1 MDQRHDVAIEM
12 ARIYHILPHE
22 GIELLTNILVPM
34 RFEKG
39 ELILGEGEVSKY
51 IYYIKKG
58 FLRQFYFK
66 NGKDLTEH
74 LSFEGDLVQ
83 CIESF
88 YKQEPTI
95 LQIEAME
102 NSLVY
107 GISYEKIEELSK
119 QDCNLGIFYRKILE
133 RSLILSQKKAN
144 RLRFEDAQ
152 NRYRL
157 LKAEQ
162 PEAIRRAP
170 LNAIASLLQMT
181 PETLSRVRAR
191 ELEADN

>member
-12 ARIYHILPHE
+12 AKIYHTMSQE
-22 GIELLTNILVPM
+22 GLARLTNILVPM

-39 ELILGEGEVSKY
+39 ETILKEGEVSKY

-74 LSFEGDLVQ
+74 LSFEGDLVM
-83 CIESF
+83 CIESV
-88 YKQEPTI
+88 YKQEPT
-95 LQIEAME
+95 LVQIEAME
-102 NSLVY
+102 NSLIY
-107 GISYEKIEELSK
+107 GMAYDRLEELSAV
-119 QDCNLGIFYRKILE
+119 DCELGIFYRKILE
-133 RSLILSQKKAN
+133 RSLILSQQKAN
-144 RLRFEDAQ
+144 RLRFEDAA

-157 LKAEQ
+157 LKQEQ

-181 PETLSRVRAR
+181 PETLSRVRAK
-191 ELEADN
+191 EFE

>member
-12 ARIYHILPHE
+12 AKIYHILSPA
-22 GIELLTNILVPM
+22 GIEQLTNILVPM
-34 RFEKG
+34 RYSKG
-39 ELILGEGEVSKY
+39 EVILREGEVSKF
-51 IYYIKKG
+51 IYFIRKG

-88 YKQEPTI
+88 FKQEPTY

-102 NSLVY
+102 NSLIY
-107 GISYEKIEELSK
+107 GIQYDIINKLAEES
-119 QDCNLGIFYRKILE
+119 CELGIFYRKILE
-133 RSLILSQKKAN
+133 KSLIVSQQKAN

-152 NRYRL
+152 SRYRM
-157 LKAEQ
+157 LKVEQ
-162 PEAIRRAP
+162 PEALRRAP
-170 LNAIASLLQMT
+170 LNTIASLLQMT
-181 PETLSRVRAR
+181 PETLSRVRAKEF
-191 ELEADN
+191 EL